1 MDSVKIH
8 ESELRFCEVLWE
20 CEPIN
25 SSELCKRCAEVLG
38 WKKSTVYTV
47 IKRLC
52 EKGVIKSE
60 NAVVTSLVSRD
71 EAMLGECLG
80 KISLTYGD
88 VASFLRAY
96 LESAA
101 VSDAD
106 KAKVTDVLSAFGG
119 RKKMPS
125 YLL

>member
-8 ESELRFCEVLWE
+8 ESELRFCDVLWE

-25 SSELCKRCAEVLG
+25 SSELCKRCAEALG

-52 EKGVIKSE
+52 ERGVIKSE
-60 NAVVTSLVSRD
+60 NAVVTSVVSRD

-101 VSDAD
+101 VSDAE
-106 KAKVTDVLSAFGG
+106 KAKLYEELSRANSVK
-119 RKKMPS
+119 RMPS